1 MMVDFDHACF
11 LCQHQTLHWGLSG
24 SANSH
29 VPENLSADQ
38 NAMGFWVGVASNGE
52 KGCRDHWNAK
62 YKTLH
67 PMQWMARVYET
78 ESEDFRNKMEAYLI
92 EFYKDHSENKIGG
105 NGGGAGTPPYSVY
118 IA

>member
-1 MMVDFDHACF
+1 MMVDFDHAFCANIRPF
-11 LCQHQTLHWGLSG
+11 TGGYMEVQTPLRRRI
-24 SANSH
+24 SA
-29 VPENLSADQ
+29 LTR

-92 EFYKDHSENKIGG
+92 EFYKEHSENKIR
-105 NGGGAGTPPYSVY
+105 GTGEERALHHTPYTLR
-118 IA
+118 